1 MVRSFESEDTTL
13 KEADRTFNVLD
24 RILKV
29 KDCNKEVDRSFESKD
44 TTLKVEDRT
53 FKVADRILKVK
64 DTN

>member
-1 MVRSFESEDTTL
+1 M
-13 KEADRTFNVLD
+13 D

-29 KDCNKEVDRSFESKD
+29 KDSNKEVDRSFELKD

-64 DTN
+64 DTNQSKR